1 MPSTT
6 ATLVTGSLAGLASL
20 GMYCR
25 NRMIEDAAK
34 DLKTIEHAL
43 DAGSC
48 SHPANN
54 GSMAIVMG
62 VLPEAL
68 YSRATTYK
76 EVFQWTRFLKTML
89 GFGSDDEA
97 EWTQIPVSSSTTK
110 NLPLTVVTT
119 GADGNHDPVVLRLN
133 RPASEL
139 ALCHPRALTAS
150 TREESVSSAS
160 LVRPEGGRFTK
171 VGDTSQGD
179 CRYVYGTNF
188 VLGHQGLV
196 RARHGARQVVDLVFT
211 SRPHSWPQ
219 VQNGIDVK
227 PPVWLWQ
234 GLGCLS
240 LGLVLYGFL
249 SPAKSD

>member
-54 GSMAIVMG
+54 GSMAIVTG

-68 YSRATTYK
+68 YSRTTTYK
-76 EVFQWTRFLKTML
+76 EVFQWTRFLKAML

-171 VGDTSQGD
+171 VETLAKATAVTFMARISYSDTKGW
-179 CRYVYGTNF
+179 YVPAMEPVKWLTSSS
-188 VLGHQGLV
+188 LRDRIRGLKSKT
-196 RARHGARQVVDLVFT
+196 ALT
-211 SRPHSWPQ
+211 SSPR
-219 VQNGIDVK
+219 
-227 PPVWLWQ
+227 WLWQ